1 MDSILLNFIIAE
13 SFNFIIILLKGSKR
27 RLYIVKLETGYCG
40 YLTTMS
46 ALASGADISYIFE
59 EEFTVNHIKKDISV
73 LKSKMKNDDRNRFV
87 LM

>member
-1 MDSILLNFIIAE
+1 
-13 SFNFIIILLKGSKR
+13 
-27 RLYIVKLETGYCG
+27 VKLETGYCG